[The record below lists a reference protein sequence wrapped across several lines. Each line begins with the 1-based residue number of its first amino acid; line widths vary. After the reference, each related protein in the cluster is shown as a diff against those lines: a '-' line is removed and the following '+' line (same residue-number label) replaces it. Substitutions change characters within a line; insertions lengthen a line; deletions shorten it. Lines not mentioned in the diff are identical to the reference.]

1 MKAVRHGRKIGG
13 FTLIELMIAMLLG
26 LLVVAAAISIF
37 VANRRTYVATEDL
50 GRVQESARV
59 AFEIMARDLRAAGG
73 NACDQSAPVADVVTP
88 GGAWWSDWS
97 TGVVGYSQSQ
107 TVPGLPTGTGV
118 GQRVAGTEVVELKSA
133 HFGVS
138 VVSHDAAAA
147 QFRVEHD
154 AHGLQAGD
162 LALVCDYSQASVF
175 QVSGITNGTAPLV
188 AHAASGTPGNCTT
201 GLGLPVSCGG
211 TGTIHIFDRN
221 STIAK
226 VEAVR
231 WFVGNNEQGGRSL
244 FRQTRRS
251 QAAGVAVEEVVPGVT
266 GMTLEYLVPGAV
278 DYAAAAAV
286 PVTQWSAVSSVRVRV
301 GLEGQERVGT
311 SGERIARSLIYVASL
326 RNRNP

>member
-1 MKAVRHGRKIGG
+1 MKTSRHSRSIGG

-37 VANRRTYVATEDL
+37 VANRRTYVVTEDL

-59 AFEIMARDLRAAGG
+59 AFEIMARDLRTAGG
-73 NACDQSAPVADVVTP
+73 NACDRDAPVADVVTP

-97 TGVVGYSQSQ
+97 SAVVGYTPSQ
-107 TVPGLPTGTGV
+107 TVPGLPAGAAV
-118 GQRVAGTEVVELKSA
+118 GQRVVGTEVVELKSA
-133 HFGVS
+133 HVGVA

-147 QFRVEHD
+147 QFQVEHD
-154 AHGLQAGD
+154 AHGLQPGD
-162 LALVCDYSQASVF
+162 LALVCDYAQASVF
-175 QVSGITNGTAPLV
+175 QVSGVTTGSAPLI
-188 AHAASGTPGNCTT
+188 AHAATGAPGNCTT
-201 GLGLPVSCGG
+201 GLGLPVACGG

-251 QAAGVAVEEVVPGVT
+251 QTSGVAVEEVVPGVT
-266 GMTLEYLVPGAV
+266 EMTLEYLVPGAV
-278 DYAAAAAV
+278 DYVSAASV
-286 PVTQWSAVSSVRVRV
+286 PVTQWSGVSSVRVRI

-311 SGERIARSLIYVASL
+311 SGERIARSLSYVASL